1 MTQKQPQAGEWW
13 TCKGTRVR
21 IVGLHSGGDYVCELN
36 DGSLSLLSIGE
47 WWHYL
52 PDCTGWDWQPEVYP
66 QYWTTL
72 YVASDVAYVVREN
85 GGEFGGWYCVM
96 ETGKSLRK
104 LMSCTWSSEGRTQIT
119 KEEAQALVK
128 PQESPDDWQP
138 EVWPKY
144 YLGERWSDVDA
155 YVRFD
160 DAESLAVWVATDGS
174 EKRHKGHVYSNVE
187 TSKQDHRWREITEAE
202 ALARVKPP
210 ETFPQYWTALNDITF
225 AYCERF
231 EPNKYRMVERDG
243 TVMPDSPWYPDSDRD
258 RKQITKEEAEAL
270 VKPQESPYDWVEITD
285 PNRTQITKEEA
296 EALVKP
302 QESPYDWV
310 EITDP
315 NHVRRACDFVAGKT
329 CHPDKWVTCRA
340 TIGFSQSAWPESKI
354 RCRRKDL
361 PVMPSLVESPD
372 DWVEIDVGVISKPR
386 INIDWMQHKTDKTAG
401 YSDWGPAMV
410 FWTTEIWERHKQDWK
425 VRCRRKDLPVTT
437 DDSLAELD
445 TQDDGH
451 LNSYGSWNE

>member
-119 KEEAQALVK
+119 KEEAEALVK
-128 PQESPDDWQP
+128 PQESPD
-138 EVWPKY
+138 
-144 YLGERWSDVDA
+144 
-155 YVRFD
+155 
-160 DAESLAVWVATDGS
+160 
-174 EKRHKGHVYSNVE
+174 
-187 TSKQDHRWREITEAE
+187 
-202 ALARVKPP
+202 
-210 ETFPQYWTALNDITF
+210 
-225 AYCERF
+225 
-231 EPNKYRMVERDG
+231 
-243 TVMPDSPWYPDSDRD
+243 
-258 RKQITKEEAEAL
+258 
-270 VKPQESPYDWVEITD
+270 
-285 PNRTQITKEEA
+285 
-296 EALVKP
+296 
-302 QESPYDWV
+302 DWV

-329 CHPDKWVTCRA
+329 GHPDQWFTCTA
-340 TIGFSQSAWPESKI
+340 TIGFSQAAWPESRI

-361 PVMPSLVESPD
+361 PVVESPD
-372 DWVEIDVGVISKPR
+372 DWVTQDRVPPRRGIDQVHWSNWESHKWIDAAYNWDEGEI
-386 INIDWMQHKTDKTAG
+386 HG
-401 YSDWGPAMV
+401 YRDEDDDTVVS
-410 FWTTEIWERHKQDWK
+410 